1 MRKVL
6 IALIAVIAAMA
17 SLLAPAQAVSP
28 TDPFYRYT
36 GTKPL
41 SQYAPGAVLRTRTVN
56 YSIQGLALPLK
67 AIQILFRTTNA
78 LGAAAVGVTTVVRPL
93 GASGPIKQ
101 VVSYQS
107 FYDSLNPADEPSVA
121 IAGGSGAGEGIANVE
136 TLLFAPL
143 LLSGKAINIPD
154 TEGQSADFAAG
165 PEYGRVTL
173 DSIRAISRT
182 SATQIP
188 NTAKVALIGYS
199 GGAIGSEWA
208 AEQAKT
214 YAPDVAPR
222 IVGTAV
228 GGVLVD
234 PAHNLT
240 YVGGSL
246 VWSGVIPMAII
257 GISRSYHIN
266 LTQYLNAYGRTVVA
280 ALQKAAIADAL
291 GHYPGLTWQK
301 MALPAYQN
309 PYRIPAF
316 VNTINKLIMSTGG
329 TPSAP
334 LFIGQGNG
342 GYQEGTLPS
351 AKYGAGDGVMIA
363 GDVRTLARTYC
374 ARGIRT
380 QYVEYPLSHIGSTA
394 LWLPQAYGWILDRF
408 AGKTAPSSCGKIAAG
423 NSIAKAVLAP

>member
-1 MRKVL
+1 MF
-6 IALIAVIAAMA
+6 IAVAAIVATMA
-17 SLLAPAQAVSP
+17 ALLTPAQAASP
-28 TDPFYRYT
+28 SDAFYRYIGST
-36 GTKPL
+36 PL
-41 SQYAPGAVLRTRTVN
+41 SQYAPGTVLKTRTVS

-78 LGAAAVGVTTVVRPL
+78 LGAPTVGVTTLVRPL
-93 GASGPIKQ
+93 NATGPIKQ

-121 IAGGSGAGEGIANVE
+121 IAGGTGTGDGIANVE
-136 TLLFAPL
+136 LALFAPL
-143 LLSGKAINIPD
+143 LLSGRAINIPD

-173 DSIRAISRT
+173 DSLRAISRT
-182 SATQIP
+182 TKTQIP
-188 NTAKVALIGYS
+188 GTAKLALMGYS
-199 GGAIGSEWA
+199 GGAIASEWA
-208 AEQAKT
+208 AELAKS
-214 YAPDVAPR
+214 YAPDVASR

-257 GISRSYHIN
+257 GISRSFHIN
-266 LTQYLNAYGRTVVA
+266 LNQYLNAYGRSVVA
-280 ALQKAAIADAL
+280 SLQHASIVDAL

-301 MALPAYQN
+301 MALPAYAN
-309 PYRIPAF
+309 PYHVPVF
-316 VNTINKLIMSTGG
+316 VSTINKLIMSTGG

-334 LFIGQGNG
+334 MFIGQGTG
-342 GYQEGTLPS
+342 GYQEGTNPS
-351 AKYGAGDGVMIA
+351 PQYGAGDGVMIA

-374 ARGIRT
+374 SRGVRI
-380 QYVEYPLSHIGSTA
+380 QHAEYPLSHVGATVP
-394 LWLPQAYGWILDRF
+394 WVPQAYSWLLDRF